1 MKAAASP
8 LLYLIRSVFV
18 ADNCAGSLASS
29 VSAFLSQQVRT
40 RLGQMTSPLC
50 CTQPTCLSRLSHP
63 TAFCVLMLRPT
74 YLFSVKVEQTLRDVQ
89 TSRSRLR
96 FLLLWLEQVTPA
108 VTDSNAPDG
117 AEDDERHP
125 PCLTLAN
132 SILTILRE
140 PLPSDKP
147 SSALPRSRVSVAQPA
162 ML

>member
-1 MKAAASP
+1 MHK
-8 LLYLIRSVFV
+8 YT
-18 ADNCAGSLASS
+18 GSLLSWCP
-29 VSAFLSQQVRT
+29 AFLSRHVSN
-40 RLGQMTSPLC
+40 RLGGFTSPLRC
-50 CTQPTCLSRLSHP
+50 AHASLSPSFLSSCDIFVCFAP
-63 TAFCVLMLRPT
+63 SNLP
-74 YLFSVKVEQTLRDVQ
+74 SVKVEQTLRDVQ

-117 AEDDERHP
+117 AEEDERHP

-147 SSALPRSRVSVAQPA
+147 SSASPRSRVSVAQSGNVTILRA
-162 ML
+162 LEMQEVI